1 MPTFVSKHIDTM
13 NKLYLF
19 IFSCYLLFSAGKIN
33 AQITSA
39 QISGKVTDQKGVT
52 LPGVSV
58 IAINT
63 STGTKY
69 GTQTNTDGRY
79 SLPNVNA
86 GGPYT
91 ITLTYIG
98 FKTTERTDLNLS
110 LGNSTYNFTMA
121 EEATV
126 LKEVNIRGTAGATK
140 TGTSTRISQSQIRT
154 LPTVTRSLQ
163 DLTRTTPQSS
173 NNSFQG
179 TNFRYNNVTI
189 DGAINNDAIGFSPS
203 LGGQTNQS
211 GQVGSSTR
219 TNPVSIDAIQDIQ
232 VYVAP
237 YDIKIGNVLGGSIN
251 AVTRSGTNTV
261 TGSVYGFGRNASL
274 IGKNNIPTNVGGDNA
289 KEPGGPQGFYDYQ
302 TGVRVGFPIIKNKL
316 FFFTNEEITRRQDPV
331 IFGAGSA
338 GSANILSVTDAQ
350 NLTAAFQKYTGGIS
364 PGTYD
369 NTSIYSHSNK
379 FFNRLDWNINDNN
392 QLTIRNNYITST
404 ATNLERDNFNFR
416 FGGIDYTSHNN
427 SSSTVGELKSKITT
441 FLNNSLVIGYSSVHD
456 YRDPNN
462 NPALPQIEIT
472 GNSSG
477 STIFMGTDREA
488 AIFDMHQ
495 KTTEFTDNL
504 TLSAGK
510 HNITFGTHNEFYDI
524 TYNFVNAWNGRDGY
538 SSIANFLAAQPT
550 RVRNN
555 YNYTNNS
562 RDYILANPSAQFKV
576 NLMSLYGQD
585 EFNLGD
591 NFKLTYG
598 VRLDY
603 ANVPDKQPLSTK
615 TTNAPVDPNYGTT
628 YTYTKPKDITNG
640 YLNNVEVN
648 PRVSFNYDVMGD
660 QSLVLRGGSGTF
672 TGRVP
677 FAWFGY
683 AFYNNGVTYG
693 AYDRNGITATTN
705 AITPGTNPVQAP
717 ANGGLGFVNQQINP
731 ATGGPA
737 FNTSAT
743 GPTQVDL
750 IDNNFKMPQVWRS
763 SLALDYKT
771 QDQWKFTVEGIYTK
785 VIHDLQFKQVNTV
798 DNVAYYP
805 YDTQHQQPIFE
816 SAPAPTTANP
826 ANRTQAI
833 NPLYTN
839 AYELSNTNQ
848 GYRYSLT
855 GQIEKALPFGLTVNA
870 AYTYGKSKDVTNGIR
885 NSMESNWQLNQA
897 LNPNNPQAAYSNFD
911 IRHRIVSTLNYRLAS
926 ASKSFVSNFSI
937 FFSAQ
942 SGTPYTFGFYNTA
955 VNGTGQQVNLAY
967 IPNAGETI
975 KFFSTTP
982 ATPTA
987 TQQAQSNAFD
997 AFIDA
1002 DNYLKTRRGQFT
1014 ERNAARTPW
1023 NTQADF
1029 RFAQDFNFGPEKH
1042 KQTITF
1048 TYDIVNLTALLN
1060 KNWGHYY
1067 FSPNTFN
1074 STSSI
1079 GLSRAVTPNYANA
1092 ATTYP
1097 TYTFRDPGVPYAV
1110 DPFLSRWQMQLG
1122 LRYSF

>member
-1 MPTFVSKHIDTM
+1 MKKI
-13 NKLYLF
+13 YLF
-19 IFSCYLLFSAGKIN
+19 IFSCLILFSAEKIN

-39 QISGKVTDQKGVT
+39 QISGRVSDPKGIT

-58 IAINT
+58 VAVNT
-63 STGTKY
+63 STGTRY
-69 GTQTNTDGRY
+69 GTQTNGEGRY
-79 SLPNVNA
+79 TLPNVNA

-91 ITLTYIG
+91 ITLTYVG
-98 FKTTERTDLNLS
+98 FKKIERTDVTLS
-110 LGNSTYNFTMA
+110 LGNATYNFTMA
-121 EEATV
+121 DESTT
-126 LKEVNIRGTAGATK
+126 LKEVTVRSVSGAPK
-140 TGTSTRISQSQIRT
+140 TGAGTRISQSQIRN
-154 LPTVTRSLQ
+154 LPTVSRSLQ

-203 LGGQTNQS
+203 TGGQTNQS

-274 IGKNNIPTNVGGDNA
+274 IGKNNIPINVGGDNS
-289 KEPGGPQGFYDYQ
+289 KEPSDFHEYQ
-302 TGVRVGFPIIKNKL
+302 TGFRVGFPIIKNKL

-338 GSANILSVTDAQ
+338 GSANILSKADADA
-350 NLTAAFQKYTGGIS
+350 LTAAFTRYTGGIS
-364 PGTYD
+364 PGTYN
-369 NTSIYSHSNK
+369 NTSIYSRSNK

-427 SSSTVGELKSKITT
+427 SSSTVAELKTKISNNI
-441 FLNNSLVIGYSSVHD
+441 NNSLVVGYSSVHD
-456 YRDPNN
+456 YRDPNS

-472 GNSSG
+472 GNSPG

-488 AIFDMHQ
+488 AIFDMRQ

-504 TLSAGK
+504 TLTTGK
-510 HNITFGTHNEFYDI
+510 NTFTFGTHNEFYNI
-524 TYNFVNAWNGRDGY
+524 TYNFVNAWNGRDTY
-538 SSIANFLAAQPT
+538 SSIANFLANQPT

-555 YNYTNNS
+555 YNYTDNT
-562 RDYILANPSAQFKV
+562 RAYILDNPSARFKV
-576 NLMSLYGQD
+576 NLLSLYGQD
-585 EFNLGD
+585 EINLTD
-591 NFKLTYG
+591 NFKLTAG

-615 TTNAPVDPNYGTT
+615 TTNAPVDPNYGNT
-628 YTYTKPKDITNG
+628 YTYTKPKDITNK

-648 PRVSFNYDVMGD
+648 PRVSFNYDVNGD
-660 QSLVLRGGSGTF
+660 QSLVLRGGTGTF
-672 TGRVP
+672 TGRIP

-683 AFYNNGVTYG
+683 AFYNNGATYG
-693 AYDRNGITATTN
+693 AYDRNNIGSGTN
-705 AITPGTNPVQAP
+705 PAITPGTNPVQAP
-717 ANGGLGFVNQQINP
+717 INGGLGFVNQQNNP
-731 ATGGPA
+731 VP
-737 FNTSAT
+737 NTSAS

-763 SLALDYKT
+763 SLALDIKT
-771 QDQWKFTVEGIYTK
+771 PNLWKFTVEGIYTK
-785 VIHDLQFKQVNTV
+785 VIHDLVFKQVNIV

-816 SAPAPTTANP
+816 SVPAPTTANP
-826 ANRTQAI
+826 GNRTQAI

-848 GYRYSLT
+848 GSRYSLT
-855 GQIEKALPFGLTVNA
+855 GQIEKSFPFGFTVNG

-911 IRHRIVSTLNYRLAS
+911 IRHRIVSTLNYHFVS
-926 ASKSFVSNFSI
+926 PSKVFVSNFSI

-982 ATPTA
+982 NTPTA
-987 TQQAQSNAFD
+987 VQQAQANSFD

-1029 RFAQDFNFGPEKH
+1029 RFSQDFNFGVKH

-1048 TYDIVNLTALLN
+1048 TYDIINLTALLN
-1060 KNWGHYY
+1060 KAWGHYY

-1074 STSSI
+1074 STSSV
-1079 GLSRAVTPNYANA
+1079 GLSRAVTPTFATA
-1092 ATTYP
+1092 PTTYP

-1110 DPFLSRWQMQLG
+1110 DPFASRWQMQFG
-1122 LRYSF
+1122 VRYSF

>member
-1 MPTFVSKHIDTM
+1 MKQ
-13 NKLYLF
+13 LYLF
-19 IFSCYLLFSAGKIN
+19 IFSCLIIFSAEKTN

-39 QISGKVTDQKGVT
+39 QISGRVSDPKGIT

-58 IAINT
+58 VAVNT
-63 STGTKY
+63 STGTRY
-69 GTQTNTDGRY
+69 GTQTNADGRY
-79 SLPNVNA
+79 TLPNMNA

-98 FKTTERTDLNLS
+98 FKKIERTDVTLS
-110 LGNSTYNFTMA
+110 LGNATYNFTMA
-121 EEATV
+121 DESTT
-126 LKEVNIRGTAGATK
+126 LKEVTVRSVAGAPK
-140 TGTSTRISQSQIRT
+140 TGAGTRISQNQIRN

-251 AVTRSGTNTV
+251 AVTRSGTNKV
-261 TGSVYGFGRNASL
+261 SGSVYGFGRNATL
-274 IGKNNIPTNVGGDNA
+274 IGKNNIPANVGGDGA
-289 KEPGGPQGFYDYQ
+289 KEPGGSQGFYDYQ

-338 GSANILSVTDAQ
+338 GSANILSVADAQ
-350 NLTAAFQKYTGGIS
+350 NLTAAFQKYTNGIS
-364 PGTYD
+364 PGTYG

-427 SSSTVGELKSKITT
+427 SSSTVGELKSK
-441 FLNNSLVIGYSSVHD
+441 LSNSVNNSLVIGYSSVHD
-456 YRDPNN
+456 FRDPNS

-472 GNSSG
+472 GNSPG

-504 TLSAGK
+504 TLTSGK
-510 HNITFGTHNEFYDI
+510 NTFTLGTHNEFYNI
-524 TYNFVNAWNGRDGY
+524 TYNFVNAWNGRDSY
-538 SSIANFLAAQPT
+538 SSIANFLAAAPT

-555 YNYTNNS
+555 YNYTNNT

-576 NLMSLYGQD
+576 NLMSVYGQD
-585 EFNLGD
+585 EINLTD
-591 NFKLTYG
+591 NFKLTAG

-615 TTNAPVDPNYGTT
+615 TTNAPVDPYYGTT
-628 YTYTKPKDITNG
+628 YTYTKPRDIRQS
-640 YLNNVEVN
+640 YLNNIEVN
-648 PRVSFNYDVMGD
+648 PRLSFNYDVNGD

-672 TGRVP
+672 TGRIP

-693 AYDRNGITATTN
+693 AFDRNNIGTTN
-705 AITPGTNPVQAP
+705 TITPGTNPIQAP
-717 ANGGLGFVNQQINP
+717 VNGGLNFVNQQVP
-731 ATGGPA
+731 AP
-737 FNTSAT
+737 NTSST

-750 IDNNFKMPQVWRS
+750 IDNHFKMPQVWRS
-763 SLALDYKT
+763 SLALDVKT
-771 QDQWKFTVEGIYTK
+771 QNQWKFTLEGIYTK
-785 VIHDLQFKQVNTV
+785 VIHDLKFQQVNIV
-798 DNVAYYP
+798 DNVVYYP
-805 YDTQHQQPIFE
+805 YDTQHQQPIFV
-816 SAPAPTTANP
+816 SAPTPANP
-826 ANRTQAI
+826 AVRSQAI

-848 GYRYSLT
+848 GFRYSLT
-855 GQIEKALPFGLTVNA
+855 GQIEKSFPFGFTANA

-897 LNPNNPQAAYSNFD
+897 LNPNNPQAAFSNFD
-911 IRHRIVSTLNYRLAS
+911 IRHRIVSTLNYRLVS
-926 ASKSFVSNFSI
+926 ASKAFASNFSI
-937 FFSAQ
+937 FFSAA

-955 VNGTGQQVNLAY
+955 INGTGQQVNLAY

-975 KFFSTTP
+975 KFFSVTP

-987 TQQAQSNAFD
+987 TQQAQANAFD
-997 AFIDA
+997 AFVDA

-1029 RFAQDFNFGPEKH
+1029 RFSQDFNFGPEKH
-1042 KQTITF
+1042 RQTITF
-1048 TYDIVNLTALLN
+1048 SYDIVNLTALLN
-1060 KNWGHYY
+1060 KAWGHYY

-1079 GLSRAVTPNYANA
+1079 GLSRAVTPNFANA
-1092 ATTYP
+1092 PTTYP

>member
-1 MPTFVSKHIDTM
+1 MK
-13 NKLYLF
+13 KLYLI
-19 IFSCYLLFSAGKIN
+19 IFSCLMLVLSGKLH
-33 AQITSA
+33 AQISSA
-39 QISGKVTDQKGVT
+39 QISGRVSDPKGIT

-58 IAINT
+58 VAVNAN
-63 STGTKY
+63 TGTKY
-69 GTQTNTDGRY
+69 GTQTNAEGRY
-79 SLPNVNA
+79 TLPNVNA
-86 GGPYT
+86 GTYT

-98 FKTTERTDLNLS
+98 FKTIERNNITLS
-110 LGNSTYNFTMA
+110 LGNATYNFTMA
-121 EEATV
+121 DETTA
-126 LKEVNIRGTAGATK
+126 LKEVTVTATAGAPK
-140 TGTSTRISQSQIRT
+140 TGTGTRISQSQIRN
-154 LPTVTRSLQ
+154 LPTVSRSLQ

-251 AVTRSGTNTV
+251 AVTRSGTNKV
-261 TGSVYGFGRNASL
+261 TGSVYGFGRNANL
-274 IGKNNIPTNVGGDNA
+274 IGKNNIPTKVGGDGA
-289 KEPGGPQGFYDYQ
+289 KEPSDFHEYQ
-302 TGVRVGFPIIKNKL
+302 TGFRVGFPIIKNKL

-338 GSANILSVTDAQ
+338 GSANILSVADAQ

-364 PGTYD
+364 PGTFD
-369 NTSIYSHSNK
+369 NTSIYSRSNK

-427 SSSTVGELKSKITT
+427 SSSTVGELKSKLNNAI
-441 FLNNSLVIGYSSVHD
+441 NNSLVIGYSSVHD
-456 YRDPNN
+456 YRDPNS

-472 GNSSG
+472 GNSPG

-504 TLSAGK
+504 TLTAGK
-510 HNITFGTHNEFYDI
+510 NTFTLGTHNEFYDI
-524 TYNFVNAWNGRDGY
+524 TYNFVNAWNGRDAY
-538 SSIANFLAAQPT
+538 SSIANFLAAAPT

-555 YNYTNNS
+555 YNYTNNT

-576 NLMSLYGQD
+576 NLLSFYGQD
-585 EFNLGD
+585 EINLTD
-591 NFKLTYG
+591 NFKLTAG

-603 ANVPDKQPLSTK
+603 ANVPDRQPISTK
-615 TTNAPVDPNYGTT
+615 TSNAPVDPRYGNTF
-628 YTYTKPKDITNG
+628 TYTKPRDIKNS

-648 PRVSFNYDVMGD
+648 PRVSFNYDINGD

-672 TGRVP
+672 TGRIP

-693 AYDRNGITATTN
+693 AFDRNNIGTTN
-705 AITPGTNPVQAP
+705 TITPGTNPIQAP
-717 ANGGLGFVNQQINP
+717 ANGGLNFVNQQTTAPIP
-731 ATGGPA
+731 
-737 FNTSAT
+737 NTTAA

-763 SLALDYKT
+763 SLALDIKT
-771 QDQWKFTVEGIYTK
+771 PDQWKFTAEGIYTK
-785 VIHDLQFKQVNTV
+785 VIHDLKFQQVNTV
-798 DNVAYYP
+798 DNVTYYP
-805 YDTQHQQPIFE
+805 YDAQHQQPIFV
-816 SAPAPTTANP
+816 N
-826 ANRTQAI
+826 QAI
-833 NPLYTN
+833 NPSYTN

-855 GQIEKALPFGLTVNA
+855 GQIEKSFPFGFTANA

-911 IRHRIVSTLNYRLAS
+911 IRHRIVSTLNYHLVS
-926 ASKSFVSNFSI
+926 ASKAFVSNFSI
-937 FFSAQ
+937 FFSAA

-955 VNGTGQQVNLAY
+955 INGTGQQVNLAY

-982 ATPTA
+982 TAPTA
-987 TQQAQSNAFD
+987 TQQAQANAFD

-1029 RFAQDFNFGPEKH
+1029 RFSQDFNFGPEKH

-1048 TYDIVNLTALLN
+1048 TYDIINLTALLN
-1060 KNWGHYY
+1060 KAWGHYY

-1074 STSSI
+1074 STSSV
-1079 GLSRAVTPNYANA
+1079 GLSRATTPSFANA

-1097 TYTFRDPGVPYAV
+1097 IYTFRDPGVPYAV
-1110 DPFLSRWQMQLG
+1110 DPFASRWQMQFG